1 MIFIRIISI
10 LILFIPLGSYAQAPS
25 GEGYISTAGA
35 KIYYKTIG
43 SGNPIVVL
51 HGGPGMDHRYLFST
65 MEPLAK
71 KHKVIFY
78 DQRGL
83 GKSSAARIDS
93 AHINIGTLVKDLE
106 ALRKGLGYKKI
117 TLLAHS
123 YAGFIA
129 MHYAIRY
136 PEHVSALILMNSMPA
151 TSSGLK
157 DTANEFLARTKPI
170 SKQLESI
177 QKSQEFAAGEVEVI
191 EDFYRT
197 IFRTHVFK
205 ESDADKLRLRSD
217 SSSAAINS
225 LKIRDILFNEIAS
238 KSFDLTNSLQ
248 KSHIPT
254 LVIHGDHDIVP
265 ESAAEEIANA
275 IPNSEFVVLENC
287 GHFSCLE
294 KSKEFFYIVER
305 FLREQYQN

>member
-1 MIFIRIISI
+1 MQLSV
-10 LILFIPLGSYAQAPS
+10 YAQSTS
-25 GEGYISTAGA
+25 GEGYVSAAGA

-43 SGNPIVVL
+43 SGNPIIVL

-65 MEPLAK
+65 MEPLTK
-71 KHKVIFY
+71 KHRVIFY

-83 GKSSAARIDS
+83 GKSSTSHIDS
-93 AHINIGTLVKDLE
+93 SHINIATLVKDLE

-129 MHYAIRY
+129 MHYAISY

-157 DTANEFLARTKPI
+157 DTANEFLARTKPV

-177 QKSQEFAAGEVEVI
+177 QKSQEFADGEVEVI

-197 IFRTHVFK
+197 IFRTHMFK
-205 ESDADKLRLRSD
+205 KSDADKLHLRSD

-238 KSFDLTNSLQ
+238 KPFDLTNSLQ
-248 KSHIPT
+248 KSHVPT

-305 FLREQYQN
+305 FLSEQHQN